1 MAVNARTVLLVL
13 VTETVFVVAAAP
25 ARAVTLMADWPTL
38 RRALLLTLKVT
49 GITSGG
55 AVEPG
60 TVKVT
65 LPLQTCGVMPCGLTD
80 TTT

>member
-1 MAVNARTVLLVL
+1 MRAHRYCCAGHRNRLRGGSRTGDRSYVDGGLAHAKKSVI
-13 VTETVFVVAAAP
+13 THIEGH
-25 ARAVTLMADWPTL
+25 RNYE
-38 RRALLLTLKVT
+38 RR
-49 GITSGG
+49 G

-60 TVKVT
+60 TVRVT